1 MELFWVSLAALLA
14 SCLTFFS
21 GFGLGTLLMPVVALF
36 LPVEVAIAVTAIV
49 HLANN
54 LFKLALVGKKA
65 DCSVQSVL
73 WRFGAPAVLA
83 ALLGAWLLNML
94 SGLPTLFEYQWL
106 GREFAVSVVK
116 FIIGVLILAFVW
128 LELSPRFAK
137 MSFDA
142 RYLPLG
148 GALSGFF
155 GGLSGHQGAFRSM
168 FLIKSGLDSQRFIAT
183 GVVLAVLV
191 DVARMLVYGWSFS
204 ANTANVQWTMV
215 LSASFSAFVGAYL
228 GAKLLHKVTL
238 RTIQRLVSVLL
249 VLIGLGLVTGLL

>member
-1 MELFWVSLAALLA
+1 MELFWVSLAALVA

-65 DCSVQSVL
+65 DRSVL

-83 ALLGAWLLNML
+83 ALLGAWLLNAL
-94 SGLPTLFEYQWL
+94 TGLPTLFEYQWL
-106 GREFAVSVVK
+106 GREWSVSMVK

-128 LELSPRFAK
+128 LELSPRLAK

-168 FLIKSGLDSQRFIAT
+168 FLLKSGLDSQRFVAT

-204 ANTANVQWTMV
+204 ANTMTIQWAMV

-238 RTIQRLVSVLL
+238 RTIQRIVSVLL
-249 VLIGLGLVTGLL
+249 VLIGLGLILGWL

>member
-65 DCSVQSVL
+65 DCSVV

-204 ANTANVQWTMV
+204 ANTANVQWMMV

>member
-65 DCSVQSVL
+65 DCSVV

-128 LELSPRFAK
+128 MELSPRFAK

>member
-1 MELFWVSLAALLA
+1 MEVLWVSLAALLA

-54 LFKLALVGKKA
+54 LFKLVLVGQKA
-65 DCSVQSVL
+65 DRSVVL
-73 WRFGAPAVLA
+73 RFGVPAVLM
-83 ALLGAWLLNML
+83 ALFGAWLLNAL
-94 SGLPTLFEYQWL
+94 SGLPPVFEYL
-106 GREFAVSVVK
+106 AFGRTVSVSMVK
-116 FIIGVLILAFVW
+116 FIIGLLILGFVW
-128 LELSPRFAK
+128 LELSPQFSK
-137 MSFDA
+137 MSFDP

-168 FLIKSGLDSQRFIAT
+168 FLLKSGLNQPSFIAT

-204 ANTANVQWTMV
+204 THAAQINWAMV
-215 LSASFSAFVGAYL
+215 LSASLFAFAGAYL
-228 GAKLLHKVTL
+228 GAKVLHKVTL
-238 RTIQRLVSVLL
+238 RTIQYIVSALL
-249 VLIGLGLVTGLL
+249 VVIGLGLISGVL

>member
-65 DCSVQSVL
+65 DCSVV

-168 FLIKSGLDSQRFIAT
+168 FLLKSGLDSQRFIAT

>member
-65 DCSVQSVL
+65 DCSVV

-106 GREFAVSVVK
+106 GRAFAVSVVK

-128 LELSPRFAK
+128 LELSPRFAN

-168 FLIKSGLDSQRFIAT
+168 FLLKSGLDSQRFIAT

>member
-65 DCSVQSVL
+65 DCSVV

-94 SGLPTLFEYQWL
+94 SGLPTLFEYHWL

>member
-1 MELFWVSLAALLA
+1 MALFWVSLAALLA

-65 DCSVQSVL
+65 DRSVL

-83 ALLGAWLLNML
+83 ALLGAWLLNAL

-106 GREFAVSVVK
+106 GRAFAVSAVK

-128 LELSPRFAK
+128 LELSPRLAK

-168 FLIKSGLDSQRFIAT
+168 FLLKSGLDSQRFIAT

-191 DVARMLVYGWSFS
+191 DVARMLVYGWNFS
-204 ANTANVQWTMV
+204 TNTVTIQWAMV
-215 LSASFSAFVGAYL
+215 LSASLAAFVGAYL
-228 GAKLLHKVTL
+228 GAKVLHKVTL
-238 RTIQRLVSVLL
+238 RTIQRVVSVLL

>member
-65 DCSVQSVL
+65 DRSVV

-116 FIIGVLILAFVW
+116 FIIGVLILVFVW

>member
-65 DCSVQSVL
+65 DCSVV
-73 WRFGAPAVLA
+73 WRFGAPAVVA

-94 SGLPTLFEYQWL
+94 SGLPTWFEYQWL

-191 DVARMLVYGWSFS
+191 DVARMVVYGWSFS

>member
-1 MELFWVSLAALLA
+1 
-14 SCLTFFS
+14 
-21 GFGLGTLLMPVVALF
+21 
-36 LPVEVAIAVTAIV
+36 
-49 HLANN
+49 
-54 LFKLALVGKKA
+54 
-65 DCSVQSVL
+65 
-73 WRFGAPAVLA
+73 
-83 ALLGAWLLNML
+83 
-94 SGLPTLFEYQWL
+94 
-106 GREFAVSVVK
+106 
-116 FIIGVLILAFVW
+116 
-128 LELSPRFAK
+128 
-137 MSFDA
+137 
-142 RYLPLG
+142 
-148 GALSGFF
+148 
-155 GGLSGHQGAFRSM
+155 M

>member
-14 SCLTFFS
+14 SCLTLFS

-65 DCSVQSVL
+65 DRSVL
-73 WRFGAPAVLA
+73 WRFGAPAVIA
-83 ALLGAWLLNML
+83 ALLGAWLLNAL

-106 GREFAVSVVK
+106 GRAFAVSAVK

-128 LELSPRFAK
+128 LELSPTFAK
-137 MSFDA
+137 KTFDA
-142 RYLPLG
+142 RYLPVG
-148 GALSGFF
+148 GVLSGFF

-168 FLIKSGLDSQRFIAT
+168 FLLKSGLDSQRFIAT

-191 DVARMLVYGWSFS
+191 DVARMLVYGWNFS
-204 ANTANVQWTMV
+204 TNTVTIQWAMV
-215 LSASFSAFVGAYL
+215 LSASLAAFVGAYL
-228 GAKLLHKVTL
+228 GAKVLHKVTL
-238 RTIQRLVSVLL
+238 RTIQRVVSVLL
-249 VLIGLGLVTGLL
+249 ILIGLGLVTGLL

>member
-65 DCSVQSVL
+65 DCSVV

-238 RTIQRLVSVLL
+238 RTIQRLVSVVL

>member
-1 MELFWVSLAALLA
+1 
-14 SCLTFFS
+14 
-21 GFGLGTLLMPVVALF
+21 MPVVALF

-54 LFKLALVGKKA
+54 LFKLALVGKKV
-65 DCSVQSVL
+65 DRSVQLVL
-73 WRFGAPAVLA
+73 WRFGVPAVLA

>member
-65 DCSVQSVL
+65 DRSVV

-106 GREFAVSVVK
+106 GRAFAVSVVK

-168 FLIKSGLDSQRFIAT
+168 FLLKSGLDSQRFIAT

>member
-1 MELFWVSLAALLA
+1 MELFWVSLAAFLA

-65 DCSVQSVL
+65 DCSVV

-168 FLIKSGLDSQRFIAT
+168 FLLKSGLDSQRFIAT

-191 DVARMLVYGWSFS
+191 DVARMLVYGWNFS
-204 ANTANVQWTMV
+204 ASTAHIQWTMV
-215 LSASFSAFVGAYL
+215 LFASLSAFVGAYL
-228 GAKLLHKVTL
+228 GAQLLHKVTL

>member
-65 DCSVQSVL
+65 DCSVV

>member
-36 LPVEVAIAVTAIV
+36 LPVEVAIAVTVIV

-65 DCSVQSVL
+65 DCSVV

>member
-65 DCSVQSVL
+65 DCSVV

-106 GREFAVSVVK
+106 GRAFAVSVVK

>member
-1 MELFWVSLAALLA
+1 MALFWVSLAALLA

-65 DCSVQSVL
+65 DRSVL

-83 ALLGAWLLNML
+83 ALIGAWLLNAL

-106 GREFAVSVVK
+106 GRAFAVSAVK

-128 LELSPRFAK
+128 LELSPRLAK

-168 FLIKSGLDSQRFIAT
+168 FLLKSGLDSQRFIAT

-191 DVARMLVYGWSFS
+191 DVARMLVYGWNFS
-204 ANTANVQWTMV
+204 TNTVTIQWAMV
-215 LSASFSAFVGAYL
+215 LSASLAAFVGAYL
-228 GAKLLHKVTL
+228 GAKVLHKVTL
-238 RTIQRLVSVLL
+238 RTIQRVVSVLL

>member
-1 MELFWVSLAALLA
+1 MELFWVSLAAFLA

-65 DCSVQSVL
+65 DCSVV

-128 LELSPRFAK
+128 LELSPRFAN

>member
-65 DCSVQSVL
+65 DRSVL

-83 ALLGAWLLNML
+83 ALIGAWLLNAL

-106 GREFAVSVVK
+106 GRAFAVSAVK
-116 FIIGVLILAFVW
+116 FIIGVLILGFVW
-128 LELSPRFAK
+128 LELSPRLAK

-168 FLIKSGLDSQRFIAT
+168 FLLKSGLDSQRFIAT

-191 DVARMLVYGWSFS
+191 DVSRMLVYGWNFS
-204 ANTANVQWTMV
+204 ANTVTIQWTMV
-215 LSASFSAFVGAYL
+215 LSASLAAFAGAYL
-228 GAKLLHKVTL
+228 GAKVLHKVTL
-238 RTIQRLVSVLL
+238 RTIQRVVSVLL

>member
-65 DCSVQSVL
+65 DCSVV

-128 LELSPRFAK
+128 LELSPLFAK

>member
-65 DCSVQSVL
+65 DCSVV

-106 GREFAVSVVK
+106 GRAFAVSVVK

-168 FLIKSGLDSQRFIAT
+168 FLLKSGLDSQRFIAT

>member
-65 DCSVQSVL
+65 DCSVV

-228 GAKLLHKVTL
+228 GAQLLHKVTL

>member
-65 DCSVQSVL
+65 DCSVV

-228 GAKLLHKVTL
+228 GAKLLQKVTL

>member
-65 DCSVQSVL
+65 DCSVV

-168 FLIKSGLDSQRFIAT
+168 FLLKSGLDSQRFIAT

-191 DVARMLVYGWSFS
+191 DVARMLVYGWNFS
-204 ANTANVQWTMV
+204 ASTAHIQWTMV
-215 LSASFSAFVGAYL
+215 LFASLSAFVGAYL
-228 GAKLLHKVTL
+228 GAQLLHKVTL

>member
-65 DCSVQSVL
+65 DRSVV

-116 FIIGVLILAFVW
+116 FIIGVLILVFVW

-168 FLIKSGLDSQRFIAT
+168 FLLKSGLDSQRFIAT

>member
-1 MELFWVSLAALLA
+1 MELFWVSLAAFLA

-54 LFKLALVGKKA
+54 LFKWALVGKKV
-65 DCSVQSVL
+65 DRSVQSVL

-106 GREFAVSVVK
+106 GRAFAVSVVK
-116 FIIGVLILAFVW
+116 FIIGVLILTFVW
-128 LELSPRFAK
+128 LELSPRWSK

-168 FLIKSGLDSQRFIAT
+168 FLLKSGLDSQRFIAT

-191 DVARMLVYGWSFS
+191 DVARMLVYGWNFS
-204 ANTANVQWTMV
+204 ASTAHIQWTMV
-215 LSASFSAFVGAYL
+215 LFASLSAFVGAYL
-228 GAKLLHKVTL
+228 GAQLLHKVTL

>member
-65 DCSVQSVL
+65 DRSVV

-168 FLIKSGLDSQRFIAT
+168 FLLKSGLDSQRFIAT

>member
-1 MELFWVSLAALLA
+1 MALFWVSLAALLA

-65 DCSVQSVL
+65 DRSVL

-83 ALLGAWLLNML
+83 ALIGAWLLNAL

-106 GREFAVSVVK
+106 GRAFAVSAVK
-116 FIIGVLILAFVW
+116 FIIGVLILGFVW
-128 LELSPRFAK
+128 LELSPRLAK

-168 FLIKSGLDSQRFIAT
+168 FLLKSGLDSQRFIAT

-191 DVARMLVYGWSFS
+191 DVARMLVYGWNFS
-204 ANTANVQWTMV
+204 TNTVTIQWAMV
-215 LSASFSAFVGAYL
+215 LSASLAAFVGAYL
-228 GAKLLHKVTL
+228 GAKVLHKVTL
-238 RTIQRLVSVLL
+238 RTIQRVVSVLL

>member
-65 DCSVQSVL
+65 DCSVV

-168 FLIKSGLDSQRFIAT
+168 FLIKSGLESQRFIAT

>member
-1 MELFWVSLAALLA
+1 MELFWVLLAALLA

-65 DCSVQSVL
+65 DCSVV

>member
-1 MELFWVSLAALLA
+1 M
-14 SCLTFFS
+14 
-21 GFGLGTLLMPVVALF
+21 GVVGGIARFVLDLF
-36 LPVEVAIAVTAIV
+36 LRIWPGNFAHACGRLVFAGGGGDCRDRHRAFGEY
-49 HLANN
+49 

-65 DCSVQSVL
+65 DCSVV

>member
-65 DCSVQSVL
+65 DRSVV

-106 GREFAVSVVK
+106 GRAFAVSVVK

>member
-65 DCSVQSVL
+65 DCSVV

-168 FLIKSGLDSQRFIAT
+168 FLLKSGLDSQRFIAT

-228 GAKLLHKVTL
+228 GAQLLHKVTL
-238 RTIQRLVSVLL
+238 RTIQRLVSVVL

>member
-65 DCSVQSVL
+65 DCSVV

-116 FIIGVLILAFVW
+116 FIIGVLILVFVW

-168 FLIKSGLDSQRFIAT
+168 FLLKSGLDSQRFIAT

>member
-1 MELFWVSLAALLA
+1 
-14 SCLTFFS
+14 
-21 GFGLGTLLMPVVALF
+21 
-36 LPVEVAIAVTAIV
+36 
-49 HLANN
+49 
-54 LFKLALVGKKA
+54 
-65 DCSVQSVL
+65 
-73 WRFGAPAVLA
+73 
-83 ALLGAWLLNML
+83 ML